1 MAERNS
7 DIIEVKLFD
16 ASYQLLVKSKARV
29 KDKKQMEK
37 LREELRYKGIK
48 LFETGWFD

>member
-1 MAERNS
+1 MAKPDS
-7 DIIEVKLFD
+7 DILEVKLFD

-29 KDKKQMEK
+29 KDKKQMKK